1 MLVITMKCYFIFI
14 IIYILDRIIIKL
26 NKNGRWFQLHAI
38 INIIITLL
46 TMNDVKDCI
55 TNPEKSNE
63 IVPLQNSAG
72 FALLLHIY
80 HCLMFKIRYDD
91 WIHHIS
97 SVFLT
102 TPIFVSYPC
111 KGTSFFLFI
120 ATGLPGAID
129 YIGLSL
135 YKNDVISKYK
145 QKHITSLIN
154 SYIRM
159 PGGAICS
166 FLLFKDGMYNNGIYN
181 EPYHNL
187 NIMKLMLSMVCFV
200 NTSYYGVQA
209 IQNFENYKNNLF

>member
-1 MLVITMKCYFIFI
+1 MLVITLKCYFVFIFI
-14 IIYILDRIIIKL
+14 YTIDRIIIKL
-26 NKNGRWFQLHAI
+26 NNNGRWFQLHAI

-55 TNPEKSNE
+55 LYPEKSND
-63 IVPLQNSAG
+63 IVPLQNSAF
-72 FALLLHIY
+72 FALVMHIY

-102 TPIFVSYPC
+102 TPIFITFPC
-111 KGTSFFLFI
+111 KGTSFFTFI
-120 ATGLPGAID
+120 GTGLPGAID

-135 YKNDVISKYK
+135 YKNDIISKYK
-145 QKHITSLIN
+145 QKHITYFIN

-166 FLLFKDGMYNNGIYN
+166 FLLFKDGMNKNGVYDISYD
-181 EPYHNL
+181 NL
-187 NIMKLMLSMVCFV
+187 NIMKLILSMICFV
-200 NTSYYGVQA
+200 NTSYYGVQS
-209 IQNFENYKNNLF
+209 IQNFEKYKNNLF